1 MDQCPV
7 PTMYADVNISN
18 HLATID
24 YANLGPADPREPN
37 TVYWLAKQELWNV
50 PEGVARTRLC
60 MNCAHYDNSPETLQC
75 ISTGAQIKAS
85 ELPATPRWADID
97 GMPGAVCTR
106 WNITCSALRTCDDWE
121 DPATDSD
128 NANVYFVS
136 PDEDEDEKAV
146 ETYKPTSGMASAARR
161 ALEWRKE
168 GKPGGTRVGL
178 ARAGQLV
185 RGENLTESTVLRMY
199 SFFSR
204 HEVDKQAQGFSSGE
218 EGYPSPG
225 RVAWDL
231 WGGDAGFTW
240 SKSKRDKIMNARKE

>member
-1 MDQCPV
+1 MDLCPV
-7 PTMYADVNISN
+7 PTMYAEINTAN
-18 HLATID
+18 HLAAIQ
-24 YANLGPADPREPN
+24 YANLGPADPREPS
-37 TVYWLAKQELWNV
+37 TTYWLAKQELWNV

-60 MNCAHYDNSPETLQC
+60 MNCAHYDNSEESLSC
-75 ISTGAQIKAS
+75 ISSGAQLKPS
-85 ELPATPRWADID
+85 DLPISPRWADID

-121 DPATDSD
+121 DPATDED
-128 NANVYFVS
+128 NANVLFEGP
-136 PDEDEDEKAV
+136 PDEVEKSAK
-146 ETYKPTSGMASAARR
+146 TYKPTSGMAAAAKR
-161 ALEWRKE
+161 ALDWHKE
-168 GKPGGTRVGL
+168 GRRGGTRVGL

-204 HEVDKQAQGFSSGE
+204 HEVDKQATGFSSGE

-231 WGGDAGFTW
+231 WGGDAGHTW
-240 SKSKRDKIMNARKE
+240 SKSKRDQIMRAREEG

>member
-1 MDQCPV
+1 
-7 PTMYADVNISN
+7 
-18 HLATID
+18 
-24 YANLGPADPREPN
+24 
-37 TVYWLAKQELWNV
+37 
-50 PEGVARTRLC
+50 
-60 MNCAHYDNSPETLQC
+60 
-75 ISTGAQIKAS
+75 
-85 ELPATPRWADID
+85 
-97 GMPGAVCTR
+97 
-106 WNITCSALRTCDDWE
+106 
-121 DPATDSD
+121 
-128 NANVYFVS
+128 
-136 PDEDEDEKAV
+136 
-146 ETYKPTSGMASAARR
+146 MASAARR

-240 SKSKRDKIMNARKE
+240 SKSKRDNIMNARNE